1 MKGGWEEEKEG
12 REMRKER
19 EGETRREKSNR
30 KANKKQEQ
38 AKDKFRYIMYGTI
51 DNPEGLDPKGE
62 FFCRYRE
69 KWMPEIPGKSR

>member
-1 MKGGWEEEKEG
+1 MGRWRMEKRNGEREE
-12 REMRKER
+12 
-19 EGETRREKSNR
+19 EGETGWERGNG

-69 KWMPEIPGKSR
+69 KWMPEIPGKWRS